1 VPLFKL
7 KVTGAP
13 GGTGSQEYDVRVGAV
28 VQTRATLDRSTGG
41 YHNRYFVEYSL
52 SVDAVRPAGTV
63 DLFDN
68 RTGER
73 FDRLIGIDGS
83 SITVRLPL
91 RALNT
96 DGSARMTLEDANR
109 PGGFS
114 PTVIGVFTR

>member
-13 GGTGSQEYDVRVGAV
+13 GGTGSREYEVHVGAV
-28 VQTRATLDRSTGG
+28 VQTRATLDTSTSG
-41 YHNRYFVEYSL
+41 YLNRYFVEYSL
-52 SVDAVRPAGTV
+52 SVDAVRPAGNV

-68 RTGER
+68 QTGDR
-73 FDRLIGIDGS
+73 FARLISVDGS

-91 RALNT
+91 RALAA
-96 DGSARMTLEDANR
+96 DAPARVTLEDANQ

-114 PTVIGVFTR
+114 PSVIGVFTR